1 MPAFLFLSIDASTTE
16 IYILSLHDALPIC
29 ECRDAHQ
36 APPGAGGAA
45 RAAEHRPYRGHAP
58 ADQGPGSV
66 PGAGHHDALRAVT
79 LPRLLRGAPVPD
91 EQAGRLVRA
100 GFSGSR
106 TARCRE

>member
-66 PGAGHHDALRAVT
+66 PGAGRSEEHTSELQSPMYLVC
-79 LPRLLRGAPVPD
+79 RLLREKKKHISQILLRQVQTD
-91 EQAGRLVRA
+91 
-100 GFSGSR
+100 
-106 TARCRE
+106 RCDH